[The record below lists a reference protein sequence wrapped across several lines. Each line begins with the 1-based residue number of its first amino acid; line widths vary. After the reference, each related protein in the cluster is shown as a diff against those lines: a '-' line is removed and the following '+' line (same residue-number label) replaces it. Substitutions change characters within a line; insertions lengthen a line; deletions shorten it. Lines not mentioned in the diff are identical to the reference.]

1 MHVILT
7 RSRWAWRPVVLI
19 SVSTLFV
26 VVVIWLFIPF
36 SKAPY
41 PCQNPEKATIADFAG
56 TAGMPAQTCLGSP
69 WSMFSDN
76 GFSMKS
82 VVNFTRLNE
91 EAPDGTSHG
100 FMRLSFQLDPSDNR
114 EPFVAV
120 FADLSFPPPKSFDL
134 SKYPIF
140 HLRLRLGQPSTQ
152 APITVHVILY
162 SSNIRGPSYVF
173 PRISIPYHQLSDTW
187 RDIDRPLSSFVYPNG
202 QADGIPLDKSK
213 IYRVGVMITGPP
225 NKEIHGH
232 VDLTD
237 LFFLS

>member
-100 FMRLSFQLDPSDNR
+100 FMRLSFQLIRPTTENHLW
-114 EPFVAV
+114 EV

-173 PRISIPYHQLSDTW
+173 PEFRYLTINYPTLGGILTVLFHHLYIPTVRQM
-187 RDIDRPLSSFVYPNG
+187 
-202 QADGIPLDKSK
+202 A
-213 IYRVGVMITGPP
+213 
-225 NKEIHGH
+225 
-232 VDLTD
+232 
-237 LFFLS
+237 FLSTNPKSTGLA